1 MKYTNTDP
9 FVIVSMC
16 CVLPHA
22 YISNLLAL
30 IQDTA

>member
-1 MKYTNTDP
+1 MKYTNTDQ

-16 CVLPHA
+16 CVLPHT
-22 YISNLLAL
+22 YISILLAV